1 VSVHKKCINCEFHS
15 PVSDSSRPFSFTS
28 IEKVL
33 TIKLIFEFRSIACVT
48 KNVIDSFIVS
58 LIQPPVN
65 NFRDKD
71 VICRSCSSL
80 KTSQSTTKYNGRL
93 VQPVVDIK
101 VSLPAP

>member
-15 PVSDSSRPFSFTS
+15 RVSDSSRPVSFTS
-28 IEKVL
+28 VEKVL
-33 TIKLIFEFRSIACVT
+33 TTKLIFEFRSRACDT
-48 KNVIDSFIVS
+48 KNVIIVS

-80 KTSQSTTKYNGRL
+80 NTS
-93 VQPVVDIK
+93 
-101 VSLPAP
+101 